1 MNLHI
6 CSNGN
11 FVQQAISAFEHFF
24 PGENIFI
31 FFNIREQQNYKE
43 DVPTFYCDC
52 GGSELFGK
60 IQKIC
65 STYLIKNVITHG
77 IAANSFLIFQFLKE
91 RNLFSGHIYWIFW
104 GYELYNALGELGK
117 YKLVDGISPFSKLT
131 YIIPNPL
138 NALVRKVVGRQLYSE
153 NLERVLPYVDYF
165 CFWFQYDFDL
175 FQRHYTSHAKF
186 KYFKYISAYKSDAKR
201 TNFKVYPKNIC
212 RIMVNHQASL
222 TGNHKIVFRKL
233 STIHG
238 IDGFEICT
246 PLSYGSNYIRKIVL
260 AIGKRYFGN
269 KYNALLDFMPLDE
282 YNIFLDSI
290 PVAIFGA
297 MRQEAAGNIMRLL
310 TSGTKVY
317 LRERNPL
324 YQYYREKGFIIFSF
338 ERELNNISDLQPLS
352 EEEQL
357 HNMQVAEKTQVYY
370 EDFMPSFFD

>member
-1 MNLHI
+1 MSALHL
-6 CSNGN
+6 CFDGN
-11 FVQQAISAFEHFF
+11 FINKCLEVFEKYYPGQNLFLVNKEKDQFEMLQSDERLWGIPFTKQNF
-24 PGENIFI
+24 P
-31 FFNIREQQNYKE
+31 
-43 DVPTFYCDC
+43 
-52 GGSELFGK
+52 
-60 IQKIC
+60 
-65 STYLIKNVITHG
+65 
-77 IAANSFLIFQFLKE
+77 LIFQLCSENNVDRIILHGLKFDFIDCLKYLKQ
-91 RNLFSGHIYWIFW
+91 RIDCRVYWIFW

-297 MRQEAAGNIMRLL
+297 MRHTM
-310 TSGTKVY
+310 
-317 LRERNPL
+317 
-324 YQYYREKGFIIFSF
+324 
-338 ERELNNISDLQPLS
+338 
-352 EEEQL
+352 
-357 HNMQVAEKTQVYY
+357 
-370 EDFMPSFFD
+370 SFFSE